1 MTSPRE
7 FAERIRRDDG
17 PHALWQATPTSPGT
31 VTCLWQY
38 TPETIA
44 TAREN
49 ATALVQGLELMPKG
63 KKPPKKKP

>member
-1 MTSPRE
+1 MIKSPRE
-7 FAERIRRDDG
+7 FAEIIRRDDG

-63 KKPPKKKP
+63 KKPPKKG